1 MSELGRP
8 PADVPASEI
17 IESWLPRAFAA
28 APRRPPPDSPSLR
41 VTLSGRGGGDWD
53 LCATEEALVV
63 QRREPSPRHR
73 PSPDG
78 VRGGSPPG
86 FGTDSRRG
94 WEPSQNSHV
103 DHDPDIWLRQTAI
116 DFLALFHDEAD
127 LPSLLP
133 PDTDLMDL
141 LCIDQGK
148 IGHLAQI
155 DGRIAFEIHGRR
167 RRRWTVDVAFGPS
180 GMSAGRPRS
189 TVRVDSRTYEELA
202 AATLAPLQALLAGRL
217 QVEGD
222 RALVMQVV
230 ALVGSVRRDHA
241 S

>member
-1 MSELGRP
+1 MNGLDRP

-63 QRREPSPRHR
+63 QRREPGPRHR
-73 PSPDG
+73 PSPDSG
-78 VRGGSPPG
+78 R
-86 FGTDSRRG
+86 
-94 WEPSQNSHV
+94 SHV
-103 DHDPDIWLRQTAI
+103 DQGPEIWLRQTAV
-116 DFLALFHDEAD
+116 DFLALFRDEAD

-202 AATLAPLQALLAGRL
+202 AATLAPLQALLVGRL

-241 S
+241 F